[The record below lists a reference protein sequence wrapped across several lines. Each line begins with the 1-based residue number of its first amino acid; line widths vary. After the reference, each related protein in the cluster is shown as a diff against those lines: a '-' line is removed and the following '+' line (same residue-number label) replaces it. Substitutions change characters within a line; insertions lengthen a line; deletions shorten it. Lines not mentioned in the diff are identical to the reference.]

1 MPGPVL
7 LTLEGA
13 LALGITVLALL
24 LFVWNRYRA
33 DVVALVVLVTIVLS
47 GILSPQEALS
57 GFAHEATITVAL
69 MLVLAAGLLRTGAI
83 AVLAARMGQLAAGSE
98 LRLLVILVLLVLP
111 LSAVINNTAAVAVLL
126 PVVLGLA
133 RSMRARPSRLL
144 MPLSFAS
151 QLGGT
156 LTLIGTSTNLLV
168 AGLALELGVARIGL
182 LDITPAAAIVAGAGA
197 LYLLTIGRWLLP
209 DRAPEA
215 DLLAQYELH
224 DYLGVVRV
232 QPASSLQGR
241 SLAEARFGASQGLQ
255 VLVIERTGERIS
267 APSGSTVLQ
276 AGDLLLVE
284 GKVAELARVHQGSR
298 DLEIADAEL
307 TRALETEVDPE
318 AARFA
323 ELLIPA
329 RWTASGST
337 VRALGLRARYGV
349 SAIAVRRH
357 GTALHEAI
365 GEIRLQPGD
374 MLLVRG
380 TPKALN
386 RLRTES
392 DLVLLGALDVPHV
405 RPHRMRLAI
414 LIMVGVVALPALGI
428 APIVVS
434 ALFGAVAMLLTG
446 CLRADEAYADVD
458 WMVIVLLGAILPL
471 GAAMHVTGAA
481 AWLAQGLVRVAA
493 PLGEHG
499 VLAAVLLLTTAF
511 TSVISNAAAAVVLA
525 PIAVAVASSLGWSP
539 MPLVIAIMIGA
550 SNSFLSPVGYQT
562 NAMIYGPGGYR
573 FSDYIR
579 VGGPLS
585 LLVVITATLVIPLFF
600 PFR

>member
-232 QPASSLQGR
+232 LPASSLQGR

-481 AWLAQGLVRVAA
+481 AWLAQGLVRAAA